1 MKTPVVTVGPALD
14 AADQP
19 DAPPKSFGPS
29 VLLTF
34 ENVRYEDRKVLMA
47 RLRKHDGYL
56 KCDVRM
62 LEDRTGLVVASAEN
76 VSLRSFKYH
85 IATVVR
91 ATCASFNAKIV
102 VRSEVAPAFRSA
114 VSVL

>member
-1 MKTPVVTVGPALD
+1 MKTPIVTVGPALD
-14 AADQP
+14 AGDQP
-19 DAPPKSFGPS
+19 EAPPKCFGPS

-34 ENVRYEDRKVLMA
+34 ENVRHEDRKVLMT

-62 LEDRTGLVVASAEN
+62 LEDERGLVVSSPED
-76 VSLRSFKYH
+76 VSLQSFSYH
-85 IATVVR
+85 IVTVVR
-91 ATCASFNAKIV
+91 TTCLSFNAKIV